1 VHGVVESTYG
11 VLGLAILLGSFG
23 ERKAKN
29 GAVLGDESVN
39 KFFEKLR
46 AIISLKSMNRD
57 NKLCAHVGEKVLN
70 NAGSIR
76 FMT

>member
-11 VLGLAILLGSFG
+11 VLGLAILLGRFG
-23 ERKAKN
+23 ERKAK
-29 GAVLGDESVN
+29 LGDESVN

-57 NKLCAHVGEKVLN
+57 NKLCARVGEKVLK